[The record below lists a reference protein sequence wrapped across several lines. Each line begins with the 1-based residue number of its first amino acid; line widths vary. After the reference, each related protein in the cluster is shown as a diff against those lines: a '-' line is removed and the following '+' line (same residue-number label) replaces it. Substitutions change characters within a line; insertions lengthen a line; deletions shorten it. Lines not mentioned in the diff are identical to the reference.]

1 MEVVHPNKEGSCIL
15 CPLSKGE
22 KNADNNNFLSPQ
34 RRLTEVVACAD
45 RFSPRHDSCWSWVV
59 CFAGVV
65 SNVVIC
71 GFTYSYGILFP
82 ALLEEFKEGKANTA
96 WVGSLAMMGIG
107 VFGPIIGK
115 LYHRFGARVVTFAG
129 SLICVIAS
137 IATAKASNLY
147 IMFVTYGILFGF
159 GSCGIF
165 LVTYIAVPR
174 YFIKWRSVSLGL
186 IAMGPGG
193 GLFVMSPLV
202 QVLYEKFGWRGTFL
216 AMGGIIAVTCIL
228 ALVYQPIMELEKEGL
243 NENIIED
250 KKFWD
255 VSIFK
260 HNKFLICT
268 TSATIIYLGHYTP
281 PVHMVRYL
289 EEIGFSEVKASRLYI
304 YSGLASLLIRPVIGR
319 INDVNWIDPCY
330 IYAIAAIV
338 EGVVTFFLPA
348 ATSSL
353 HFILFFVVYGLADGT
368 MGCGL
373 SIAVLNSLPERL
385 RPLGFGVYQCL
396 TCLTS
401 ASGPALGGLVAD
413 FKGSYVPVYH
423 MVGSILVVGGAILL
437 GNFFVKK
444 SDALN
449 TKQDSQFW
457 EEFVIVEKCSVV

>member
-1 MEVVHPNKEGSCIL
+1 
-15 CPLSKGE
+15 
-22 KNADNNNFLSPQ
+22 
-34 RRLTEVVACAD
+34 
-45 RFSPRHDSCWSWVV
+45 
-59 CFAGVV
+59 
-65 SNVVIC
+65 
-71 GFTYSYGILFP
+71 
-82 ALLEEFKEGKANTA
+82 
-96 WVGSLAMMGIG
+96 MMGIG

-174 YFIKWRSVSLGL
+174 YFIKWRSLSLGL

-281 PVHMVRYL
+281 PVHMVRWRYHRYIVVFWHHPGHAINL
-289 EEIGFSEVKASRLYI
+289 HRAHSICSCSFFSYYNFLVYCLRCKTN
-304 YSGLASLLIRPVIGR
+304 LA
-319 INDVNWIDPCY
+319 
-330 IYAIAAIV
+330 
-338 EGVVTFFLPA
+338 
-348 ATSSL
+348 
-353 HFILFFVVYGLADGT
+353 
-368 MGCGL
+368 
-373 SIAVLNSLPERL
+373 
-385 RPLGFGVYQCL
+385 FG
-396 TCLTS
+396 
-401 ASGPALGGLVAD
+401 
-413 FKGSYVPVYH
+413 
-423 MVGSILVVGGAILL
+423 
-437 GNFFVKK
+437 
-444 SDALN
+444 
-449 TKQDSQFW
+449 
-457 EEFVIVEKCSVV
+457 